1 METAILVAQICSTA
15 SLAAWL
21 TTGVRD
27 NIFKP
32 MLNETYTAEVLSM
45 QRMREEYPE
54 AFAEV
59 AHRAITD
66 RKLQRLA
73 FQLVVVMEL
82 LATLLLWIGS
92 IALLMALVGT
102 ATTETARSLAVYG
115 TTAFC
120 AVWAG
125 MLIVG
130 NYFNYW
136 FGHEGAQNTQFQLTL
151 WGLGTAILLV
161 AGG

>member
-45 QRMREEYPE
+45 ARMRDEYPE

-66 RKLQRLA
+66 SKLQRVA
-73 FQLVVVMEL
+73 FYLVVSVEL
-82 LATLLLWIGS
+82 LATILLWIGT

-102 ATTETARSLAVYG
+102 AELDTARSLALYG
-115 TTAFC
+115 TTTFG

-136 FGHEGAQNTQFQLTL
+136 FGHEGAQNTHFQMTIWGTCTL
-151 WGLGTAILLV
+151 VFLV
-161 AGG
+161 V

>member
-45 QRMREEYPE
+45 ARMRDEYPE

-66 RKLQRLA
+66 RKLQRVA
-73 FQLVVVMEL
+73 FYLVVSVEL
-82 LATLLLWIGS
+82 LATILLWIGT

-102 ATTETARSLAVYG
+102 AELDTARSLALYG

-136 FGHEGAQNTQFQLTL
+136 FGHEGAQNTHFQLTL
-151 WGLGTAILLV
+151 WGLGTAILIV
-161 AGG
+161 TGG